1 MRLSI
6 LSLPLLA
13 APALAFNPAADAFKW
28 ANGLVSTS
36 DGDAQASAHAQDGG
50 VVHTF
55 DAWSYVDC
63 GGSSSLSVSLHPFS
77 GDGAGRRQADRG
89 RSR

>member
-1 MRLSI
+1 MRFSI

-28 ANGLVSTS
+28 ANGLVSS
-36 DGDAQASAHAQDGG
+36 SAGEAQMAAKDGG

-55 DAWSYVDC
+55 DSWSYVDC
-63 GGSSSLSVSLHPFS
+63 GESPHCNMAQHRDLRVS
-77 GDGAGRRQADRG
+77 ARVRDR
-89 RSR
+89 